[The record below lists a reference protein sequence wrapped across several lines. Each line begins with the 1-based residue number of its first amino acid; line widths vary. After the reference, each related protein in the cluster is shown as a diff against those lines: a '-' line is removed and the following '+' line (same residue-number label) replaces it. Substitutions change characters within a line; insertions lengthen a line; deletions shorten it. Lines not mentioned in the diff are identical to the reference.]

1 MPRLE
6 SRAPSPPGCER
17 SKARTSN
24 TIPPMTTR
32 CAPFIFLV
40 DDSTFSHRAQRQDLQ
55 RVIRAH
61 QQHRGRQQVR
71 GSGCW
76 RQQGV
81 FLLRIPLGERRVVSH
96 QLGVNAGN
104 RRWQSPPGNRIL
116 AATKAGR
123 CARASRSQTT
133 GPGSNV
139 GPPSAPPSFFWATP
153 ARLAS
158 ARSSR
163 TSNVL
168 PGSTSSRTR
177 GVSRVEVPILWLGQG
192 A

>member
-1 MPRLE
+1 MKPAVASLPRLE

-104 RRWQSPPGNRIL
+104 RRWQSPPGNS
-116 AATKAGR
+116 
-123 CARASRSQTT
+123 AS
-133 GPGSNV
+133 
-139 GPPSAPPSFFWATP
+139 PSHQGWEMRQGFEEPNNRP
-153 ARLAS
+153 
-158 ARSSR
+158 
-163 TSNVL
+163 
-168 PGSTSSRTR
+168 
-177 GVSRVEVPILWLGQG
+177 RV
-192 A
+192 